1 MKAFL
6 FLLLVLLT
14 VPGGSI
20 FVQWVLA
27 RVPGQK
33 PEDGLEAAGRWIGY
47 LERTLILALLL
58 SGNPAGVGF
67 VFAGKAIARFPE
79 RKQVEYYLL
88 GTFASFT
95 WAVVLALLYRAL
107 A

>member
-33 PEDGLEAAGRWIGY
+33 PEDGL
-47 LERTLILALLL
+47 
-58 SGNPAGVGF
+58 
-67 VFAGKAIARFPE
+67 
-79 RKQVEYYLL
+79 
-88 GTFASFT
+88 
-95 WAVVLALLYRAL
+95 
-107 A
+107 